1 MDNHVAA
8 VSAPELHASA
18 APPSLTPE
26 QFESH
31 SLRAVLDAWPD
42 AVYAVHARELHFLYV
57 NQTACQ
63 MLGVT
68 EAEYLRKNVWETI
81 HVTRE
86 QLALAHEKLIA
97 AQGQAEHFEFLGRSN
112 DGARAWM
119 ELRRHAVF
127 ANGHW
132 LVIAI
137 MRNVTD
143 RKLAEQAADRHK
155 RMYAALS
162 ATNEAIMHAQSP
174 AELYERVCSAA
185 VDSGGL
191 ISAAVLLPD
200 GPEGLMRVE
209 AVSATIDPSRMR
221 DAGFS
226 SDPATPEGRGLVGLA
241 YRSGITQVSNDFM
254 KDERTAFWHARAKAS
269 GVKAEASVPLH
280 RRGAVYG
287 AMVFFSP
294 ERRFFD
300 DDVVKLLE
308 RMAQNISF
316 ALGNLERDR
325 ERHKAQTALTES
337 EARFRALTHLSSDWY
352 WEQDGELRYTRF
364 QSRDSAAADVA
375 GEFVGRHPWE
385 LSFEIEPGH
394 GRPSSFRAFLED
406 PQPYRDVVQVRAGA
420 DGSRQYFNVSGEPLF
435 DAGGGFIGYRG
446 VSKNITSQRLADE
459 RIRYLATHD
468 GLTGLPNRAMFS
480 QLLNTEIELASRNE
494 RQFGLLYVDLD
505 GFKRVN
511 DTLGH
516 DAGDVLLK
524 LMAKRFAAS
533 LRGSDTVSR
542 LAGDEFA
549 ILVRD
554 VQGAPDLWAIASKVL
569 AAADAPLDVIGHA
582 CSVSASIGMAL
593 FPEHARDELSL
604 MKRADMA
611 MYLAKRSGK
620 NRARLSGD

>member
-1 MDNHVAA
+1 MARTAA
-8 VSAPELHASA
+8 LPAAPALEASA
-18 APPSLTPE
+18 AQPSLTPE
-26 QFESH
+26 AFAAG
-31 SLRAVLDAWPD
+31 SLRTVLDAWPD
-42 AVYAVHARELHFLYV
+42 AVYAVHARELRFLYV

-63 MLGVT
+63 MLGVP
-68 EAEYLRKNVWETI
+68 EAEYLRLKVWETI

-86 QLALAHEKLIA
+86 ELALAHERLIA
-97 AQGQAEHFEFLGRSN
+97 APGQAERFEFLGRSVEG
-112 DGARAWM
+112 DRAWM
-119 ELRRHAVF
+119 ELRRHAVH
-127 ANGHW
+127 ADGHW
-132 LVIAI
+132 LIIAI

-162 ATNEAIMHAQSP
+162 ATNEAIMQAQSP
-174 AELYERVCSAA
+174 TELYERVCNAA
-185 VDSGGL
+185 VTHGGL
-191 ISAAVLLPD
+191 ISASVLLPD
-200 GPEGLMRVE
+200 GSHGLMRVE
-209 AVSATIDPSRMR
+209 AAAANGPSRVR
-221 DAGFS
+221 EARIS
-226 SDPATPEGRGLVGLA
+226 TDPATPEGRGPVGLA
-241 YRSGITQVSNDFM
+241 YRSGATQVSNDFM
-254 KDERTAFWHARAKAS
+254 RDERTAYWHEMGKAS
-269 GVKAEASVPLH
+269 GVKSSAAVPL
-280 RRGAVYG
+280 RRHGAVYG

-294 ERRFFD
+294 ERRTFD

-325 ERHKAQTALTES
+325 ERHQAQTALTES

-352 WEQDGELRYTRF
+352 WEQDDELRYTRF
-364 QSRDSAAADVA
+364 QSRDSSAADVSND
-375 GEFVGRHPWE
+375 FVGRQPWE
-385 LSFEIEPGH
+385 LSFEIEAGH
-394 GRPSSFRAFLED
+394 GPTSFRSFLDE
-406 PQPYRDVVQVRAGA
+406 PEAYRDVVHVRTGV
-420 DGSRQYFNVSGEPLF
+420 DGSRQYFTVSGEPLLDETGRF
-435 DAGGGFIGYRG
+435 VGYRG
-446 VSKNITSQRLADE
+446 VSKDITPQRLADE

-480 QLLNTEIELASRNE
+480 QLLNTEIELSTRNK
-494 RQFGLLYVDLD
+494 RLFGLLYVDLD

-524 LMAKRFAAS
+524 QMAKRFAAS

-554 VQGAPDLWAIASKVL
+554 VQGAPDLWAIAGKVL
-569 AAADAPLDVIGHA
+569 AAAGASLDVLGHS

-611 MYLAKRSGK
+611 MYLAKREGR
-620 NRARLSGD
+620 NRARISGG

>member
-1 MDNHVAA
+1 MARTALVATA
-8 VSAPELHASA
+8 LDASVA
-18 APPSLTPE
+18 EPSLTPE
-26 QFESH
+26 AFAAG
-31 SLRAVLDAWPD
+31 SLRVVLDSWPD
-42 AVYAVHARELHFLYV
+42 AVYAVHARELRFLYV

-63 MLGVT
+63 MLGMPA
-68 EAEYLRKNVWETI
+68 AEYLRLKVWETI

-86 QLALAHEKLIA
+86 ELALAHEKLIA
-97 AQGQAEHFEFLGRSN
+97 SPGQPERFEFLGRSVEG
-112 DGARAWM
+112 DRAWM
-119 ELRRHAVF
+119 ELRRHAVY
-127 ANGHW
+127 ADGHW

-162 ATNEAIMHAQSP
+162 ATNEAIMQARSP
-174 AELYERVCSAA
+174 TELYERVCSAA
-185 VDSGGL
+185 VTHGGL
-191 ISAAVLLPD
+191 ISASVLLPD
-200 GPEGLMRVE
+200 GPDGGLMRVE
-209 AVSATIDPSRMR
+209 ASAAHGPSRVR
-221 DAGFS
+221 EARIS
-226 SDPATPEGRGLVGLA
+226 TDPATPEGRGPVGLA
-241 YRSGITQVSNDFM
+241 FRSGVTQVSNDFM
-254 KDERTAFWHARAKAS
+254 RDERTAYWHDQGKAS
-269 GVKAEASVPLH
+269 GVKSSAAVPLQRH
-280 RRGAVYG
+280 GAVYG

-294 ERRFFD
+294 ERRTFD

-325 ERHKAQTALTES
+325 ERHKAQSALTES

-364 QSRDSAAADVA
+364 QSRDSAAADVTN
-375 GEFVGRHPWE
+375 EFVGRHPWE
-385 LSFEIEPGH
+385 LSFEIEAGH
-394 GRPSSFRAFLED
+394 GASSFRSFLDE
-406 PQPYRDVVQVRAGA
+406 PQPYRDVVQVRTGA
-420 DGSRQYFNVSGEPLF
+420 DGSRQYFTVSGEPLF
-435 DAGGGFIGYRG
+435 DDTGRFVGYRG
-446 VSKNITSQRLADE
+446 VSKDITSQRLADE

-480 QLLNTEIELASRNE
+480 QLLNTEIELATRNG
-494 RQFGLLYVDLD
+494 RLFGLLYVDLD

-524 LMAKRFAAS
+524 RMAKRFASA

-569 AAADAPLDVIGHA
+569 AAANEPLDVLGQT

-593 FPEHARDELSL
+593 FPEHARDELTL

-611 MYLAKRSGK
+611 MYLAKREGK
-620 NRARLSGD
+620 NRARISGD

>member
-1 MDNHVAA
+1 MASHVAA
-8 VSAPELHASA
+8 GPAPALDSSDART
-18 APPSLTPE
+18 SLTPE
-26 QFESH
+26 QFASH
-31 SLRAVLDAWPD
+31 SLRTVLDAWPD
-42 AVYAVHARELHFLYV
+42 AVYVVHARELRFLYV

-63 MLGVT
+63 MLGVV
-68 EAEYLRKNVWETI
+68 EAEYLQRNVWETI
-81 HVTRE
+81 HVSRE
-86 QLALAHEKLIA
+86 QLAIDHERLIA
-97 AQGQAEHFEFLGRSN
+97 ASGQAERFEFLGHSVE
-112 DGARAWM
+112 GVRAWM
-119 ELRRHAVF
+119 ELRRHAVR
-127 ANGHW
+127 ADGHW
-132 LVIAI
+132 LIVAI

-143 RKLAEQAADRHK
+143 GKLAEQAADRHK

-162 ATNEAIMHAQSP
+162 ATNEAIMQAASP
-174 AELYERVCSAA
+174 TELYQRVCSAA

-191 ISAAVLLPD
+191 LSASVMLPE

-209 AVSATIDPSRMR
+209 AVTAANGPSRVR
-221 DAGFS
+221 EARIS
-226 SDPATPEGRGLVGLA
+226 TDPATPEGRGLVGLA
-241 YRSGITQVSNDFM
+241 YRSGTTQVSNDFM
-254 KDERTAFWHARAKAS
+254 KDERTAFWHHKAKPS
-269 GVKAEASVPLH
+269 GVKASAAVPLQ
-280 RRGAVYG
+280 RNGAVYG

-300 DDVVKLLE
+300 NDVVKLLE

-325 ERHKAQTALTES
+325 ERHRAQTALTES

-364 QSRDSAAADVA
+364 ESRDSAAADVA
-375 GEFVGRHPWE
+375 GEFVGQHPWE
-385 LSFEIEPGH
+385 LSFEIEAGH
-394 GRPSSFRAFLED
+394 GRSSFRAFLDD
-406 PQPYRDVVQVRAGA
+406 PQPYRDVVQIRTGA

-435 DAGGGFIGYRG
+435 GDGGRFVGYRG
-446 VSKNITSQRLADE
+446 VSKDITSQRLADE

-480 QLLNTEIELASRNE
+480 QLLNTEIELASRNS

-524 LMAKRFAAS
+524 LMAKRFAGS

-569 AAADAPLDVIGHA
+569 AAADTPLDVLGHA

-593 FPEHARDELSL
+593 FPEHAHDELSL

-620 NRARLSGD
+620 NRARISGD

>member
-1 MDNHVAA
+1 
-8 VSAPELHASA
+8 
-18 APPSLTPE
+18 
-26 QFESH
+26 
-31 SLRAVLDAWPD
+31 VLDALPD
-42 AVYAVHARELHFLYV
+42 ALFVVHARELRFLYV
-57 NQTACQ
+57 NETACR
-63 MLGVT
+63 MLGMPVET
-68 EAEYLRKNVWETI
+68 YLRLRVWETI

-86 QLALAHEKLIA
+86 QLALDHERLIA
-97 AQGQAEHFEFLGRSN
+97 TPGQAERLEFLGHSVEGER
-112 DGARAWM
+112 GWM
-119 ELRRHAVF
+119 ELRRHAVH
-127 ANGHW
+127 ADGHW
-132 LVIAI
+132 LIIAI

-162 ATNEAIMHAQSP
+162 ATNEAIMQAQSP
-174 AELYERVCSAA
+174 TELYERVCSAA
-185 VDSGGL
+185 VTHGGL
-191 ISAAVLLPD
+191 ISASVLLPD
-200 GPEGLMRVE
+200 GPECLMRVE
-209 AVSATIDPSRMR
+209 ASAANGPSRVR
-221 DAGFS
+221 EARIS
-226 SDPATPEGRGLVGLA
+226 TDPATPEGRGPVGLA
-241 YRSGITQVSNDFM
+241 FRSGVTQVSNDFM
-254 KDERTAFWHARAKAS
+254 RDERTAYWHDQGKAS
-269 GVKAEASVPLH
+269 GVKSSAAVPLQRH
-280 RRGAVYG
+280 GAVYG

-294 ERRFFD
+294 ERRTFD

-375 GEFVGRHPWE
+375 NEFVGRHPWE
-385 LSFEIEPGH
+385 LSFEIEAGH
-394 GRPSSFRAFLED
+394 GASSFRSFLDE
-406 PQPYRDVVQVRAGA
+406 PQPYRDVVQVRTGA
-420 DGSRQYFNVSGEPLF
+420 DGSRQYFTVSGEPLF
-435 DAGGGFIGYRG
+435 DDTGRFVGYRG
-446 VSKNITSQRLADE
+446 VSKDITSQRLADE

-480 QLLNTEIELASRNE
+480 QLLNTEIELATRNG
-494 RQFGLLYVDLD
+494 RLFGLLYVDLD

-524 LMAKRFAAS
+524 RMAKRFSGA

-554 VQGAPDLWAIASKVL
+554 VQGAPDLWAIASKML
-569 AAADAPLDVIGHA
+569 AAANEPLDVLGQT

-593 FPEHARDELSL
+593 FPQHARDELSL

-611 MYLAKRSGK
+611 MYLAKREGK
-620 NRARLSGD
+620 NRARISGD

>member
-1 MDNHVAA
+1 MARTAHVATA
-8 VSAPELHASA
+8 LDASVTE
-18 APPSLTPE
+18 PSLTPE
-26 QFESH
+26 AFAAG
-31 SLRAVLDAWPD
+31 SLRTVLDALPD
-42 AVYAVHARELHFLYV
+42 ALFVVHARELRFLYV
-57 NQTACQ
+57 NETACR
-63 MLGVT
+63 MLGMPVET
-68 EAEYLRKNVWETI
+68 YLRLRVWETI

-86 QLALAHEKLIA
+86 QLALDHERLIA
-97 AQGQAEHFEFLGRSN
+97 TPGQAERLEFLGHSVEGER
-112 DGARAWM
+112 GWM
-119 ELRRHAVF
+119 ELRRHAVH
-127 ANGHW
+127 ADGHW
-132 LVIAI
+132 LIIAI

-162 ATNEAIMHAQSP
+162 ATNEAIMQAQSP
-174 AELYERVCSAA
+174 TELYERVCSAA
-185 VDSGGL
+185 VTHGGL
-191 ISAAVLLPD
+191 ISASVLLPD
-200 GPEGLMRVE
+200 GPECLMRVE
-209 AVSATIDPSRMR
+209 ASAANGPSRVR
-221 DAGFS
+221 EARIS
-226 SDPATPEGRGLVGLA
+226 TDPATPEGRGPVGLA
-241 YRSGITQVSNDFM
+241 FRSGVTQVSNDFM
-254 KDERTAFWHARAKAS
+254 RDERTAYWHDQGKAS
-269 GVKAEASVPLH
+269 GVKSSAAVPLQRH
-280 RRGAVYG
+280 GAVYG

-294 ERRFFD
+294 ERRTFD

-375 GEFVGRHPWE
+375 NEFVGRHPWE
-385 LSFEIEPGH
+385 LSFEIEAGH
-394 GRPSSFRAFLED
+394 GASSFRSFLDE
-406 PQPYRDVVQVRAGA
+406 PQPYRDVVQVRTGA
-420 DGSRQYFNVSGEPLF
+420 DGSRQYFTVSGEPLF
-435 DAGGGFIGYRG
+435 DDTGRFVGYRG
-446 VSKNITSQRLADE
+446 VSKDITSQRLADE

-480 QLLNTEIELASRNE
+480 QLLNTEIELATRNG
-494 RQFGLLYVDLD
+494 RLFGLLYVDLD

-524 LMAKRFAAS
+524 RMAKRFASA

-569 AAADAPLDVIGHA
+569 AAANEPLDVLGQT

-593 FPEHARDELSL
+593 FPQHARDELSL

-611 MYLAKRSGK
+611 MYLAKREGK
-620 NRARLSGD
+620 NRARISGD